1 MNTTKIIHVDYIKA
15 GAPETTP
22 QELAA
27 LSMSMLPAVRRR
39 VAENENTPADILER
53 LSYDVDSDVRIA
65 VGLNKVVNENVM
77 AKLVCD
83 EDPDVRLWL
92 ASISYLPEEFL
103 QQLCEDENP
112 HVAQQ
117 ASRMIA
123 ARNDA
128 IARIIISFEFFSDD
142 HKKVIAT
149 LQEIIKQYNTWPPAR
164 VSKATTKVLDRIR
177 KHLERARTMCLGW
190 LDNMHLDCSEK
201 HDVFKRSV
209 EDEAELLANIS
220 ELIHDH
226 DNSVL
231 PVERLST
238 LLERITAHMELHE
251 NELFAEIRKHS
262 PQKPTSDEHERK
274 GGQS

>member
-1 MNTTKIIHVDYIKA
+1 MNSTKIIHADYIKA

-27 LSMSMLPAVRRR
+27 LSMSLLPAVRRR

-53 LSYDVDSDVRIA
+53 LSYDVNPDVRIA
-65 VGLNKVVNENVM
+65 VGLNKAVDENVI
-77 AKLVCD
+77 AQLTCD

-92 ASISYLPEEFL
+92 ASISYLPEELL

-123 ARNDA
+123 SRNDA
-128 IARIIISFEFFSDD
+128 IVQIIVSFEFFSDD
-142 HKKVIAT
+142 HEKVIEE
-149 LQEIIKQYNTWPPAR
+149 LQEIIEQYNNWLPSR
-164 VSKATTKVLDRIR
+164 VSKATNKVLDRIR
-177 KHLERARTMCLGW
+177 KHLERAKTMCLGW

-201 HDVFKRSV
+201 HDVFKRSI
-209 EDEAELLANIS
+209 EDESELLANIS

-226 DNSVL
+226 DESVV
-231 PVERLST
+231 PVKRLST
-238 LLERITAHMELHE
+238 LLERITAHKELHE

-262 PQKPTSDEHERK
+262 PQEPKSAESERK

>member
-1 MNTTKIIHVDYIKA
+1 MNTTKIIHADYIRA

-27 LSMSMLPAVRRR
+27 LSMSILPDVRRR

-65 VGLNKVVNENVM
+65 VGLNKVVNENVI
-77 AKLVCD
+77 AHLACD

-103 QQLCEDENP
+103 QQLCEDDNP

-142 HKKVIAT
+142 HKKGHCDIAR
-149 LQEIIKQYNTWPPAR
+149 NN
-164 VSKATTKVLDRIR
+164 
-177 KHLERARTMCLGW
+177 RAIQQ
-190 LDNMHLDCSEK
+190 
-201 HDVFKRSV
+201 
-209 EDEAELLANIS
+209 LAAGPG
-220 ELIHDH
+220 E
-226 DNSVL
+226 
-231 PVERLST
+231 
-238 LLERITAHMELHE
+238 
-251 NELFAEIRKHS
+251 
-262 PQKPTSDEHERK
+262 
-274 GGQS
+274 